1 MKVLLNSLRE
11 YASLIPQPGIMDM
24 LDILMVAC
32 LFYWIFMLI
41 RKTPAARILRSI
53 LLIMLV
59 FGLTRVFQMHALN
72 FVLNFILELG
82 AFALIIIFQ
91 PELRRGLEHIG
102 SKRFSEFFFGRVQA
116 KQSEYVIEQMVLA
129 CEKFSHSHTGAL
141 IVIERTTPLD
151 HYFTNGTIIDA
162 RVSSE
167 LMSNIF
173 FPKAALHDGALIIQ
187 GERAAAAGCVL
198 PLTEN
203 PRLSSDLGTRHRAGI
218 GMSEATDAVV
228 VIVSEET
235 GIISVAVGGRLK
247 RHLEPETLQR
257 LLAQELR
264 LQEEDRKRG
273 LLSRVK
279 RHFTAEGNEHEE

>member
-1 MKVLLNSLRE
+1 MRVLFNSLRE
-11 YASLIPQPGIMDM
+11 YINLIPQPGIMDI
-24 LDILMVAC
+24 LDILVVAC
-32 LFYWIFMLI
+32 VFYWIFTLI
-41 RKTPAARILRSI
+41 QKTPAARILRSI

-59 FGLTRVFQMHALN
+59 YGLTWVLQMHALN

-102 SKRFSEFFFGRVQA
+102 AKRFTELFSGRDQA
-116 KQSEYVIEQMVLA
+116 KQSEYVIEQLVLA
-129 CEKFSHSHTGAL
+129 CEKLSSSHTGAL
-141 IVIERTTPLD
+141 IVIERTTPLE
-151 HYFTNGTIIDA
+151 HYFTNGTVIDA
-162 RVSSE
+162 KISE
-167 LMSNIF
+167 ELLSNIF

-187 GERAAAAGCVL
+187 GERAAAAACVL

-203 PRLSSDLGTRHRAGI
+203 SRLSSDLGTRHRAGI

-247 RHLEPETLQR
+247 RHLEPETLQK
-257 LLAQELR
+257 LLAQELG
-264 LQEEDRKRG
+264 LQEEDTKQN
-273 LLSRVK
+273 LLGRLK
-279 RHFTAEGNEHEE
+279 RHFTAEEKEHEE